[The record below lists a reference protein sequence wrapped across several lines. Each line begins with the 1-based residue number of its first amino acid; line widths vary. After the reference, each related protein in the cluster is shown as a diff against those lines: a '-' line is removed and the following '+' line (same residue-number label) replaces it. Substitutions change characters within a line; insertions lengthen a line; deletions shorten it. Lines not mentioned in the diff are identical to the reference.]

1 MHTLRTAL
9 LAIATAAGGLF
20 ASVGHVAAARPTDGT
35 TVEDYVDGMV
45 QLPRLDLDALDAR
58 ARLRRTG
65 RRDGLSDGRQG
76 RTRRPVSA
84 TRRSPVRRRT
94 RCTAPPTPACSASA
108 PFRGAVIIPLDG
120 LAGFWSGN
128 IWGRRSA
135 TPGDYA
141 AGLVVAHEFAHHIVD
156 ELATQRGVARPVWK
170 NNELIADC
178 LAGASTWAM
187 ARDGLLE
194 AGDVE
199 EALALL
205 ELIGDYQ
212 VDSRSHHGT
221 PAERVAAFRIGLYGP
236 DPTPVSRRRGS
247 ARDMLRRVLV
257 LTHGSGPHRNGS
269 SAVSTIS

>member
-1 MHTLRTAL
+1 MHALRTTL
-9 LAIATAAGGLF
+9 LAIATTAGALV
-20 ASVGHVAAARPTDGT
+20 ASVGHVSAARSNDGT

-45 QLPRLDLDALDAR
+45 QYLDSIWTRWMVAHDFAEPVVTTVYPTGETGYTSACTGDETITGSTANAMYCPADTGVLGE
-58 ARLRRTG
+58 RT
-65 RRDGLSDGRQG
+65 
-76 RTRRPVSA
+76 
-84 TRRSPVRRRT
+84 
-94 RCTAPPTPACSASA
+94 
-108 PFRGAVIIPLDG
+108 FRGAVIIPLDG

-135 TPGDYA
+135 TPGDFA

-199 EALALL
+199 EAVALL

-212 VDSRSHHGT
+212 VESHSHHGT

-236 DPTPVSRRRGS
+236 ATEAGAGVDGGGGAPEACFDAFWS
-247 ARDMLRRVLV
+247 
-257 LTHGSGPHRNGS
+257 
-269 SAVSTIS
+269 

>member
-1 MHTLRTAL
+1 MYALRTAL
-9 LAIATAAGGLF
+9 LAIATAAGALV
-20 ASVGHVAAARPTDGT
+20 ASVGHVDAAQPTDGT

-45 QLPRLDLDALDAR
+45 RYLDSIWTPWMLAHGYTEPVVATVYP
-58 ARLRRTG
+58 TG
-65 RRDGLSDGRQG
+65 EGNY
-76 RTRRPVSA
+76 
-84 TRRSPVRRRT
+84 
-94 RCTAPPTPACSASA
+94 ASA
-108 PFRGAVIIPLDG
+108 CVSDEPITGSTANAMYCPADIGVLGERTFRGAVIIPLDG

-128 IWGRRSA
+128 IWGRQSA

-156 ELATQRGVARPVWK
+156 ELATQRGVAQPMWK

-187 ARDGLLE
+187 AGDGLLE

-221 PAERVAAFRIGLYGP
+221 PAERMAAFRLGLYGP
-236 DPTPVSRRRGS
+236 DPEAVGGG
-247 ARDMLRRVLV
+247 A
-257 LTHGSGPHRNGS
+257 GNSGGGKPETCFDAFWS
-269 SAVSTIS
+269 

>member
-1 MHTLRTAL
+1 MKALRTAF
-9 LAIATAAGGLF
+9 LALATAAGGLV
-20 ASVGHVAAARPTDGT
+20 ASVGHVDAARPTDGT

-45 QLPRLDLDALDAR
+45 QYLDSIWTRWMLAHDYDEPVVATIYP
-58 ARLRRTG
+58 TG
-65 RRDGLSDGRQG
+65 EKAY
-76 RTRRPVSA
+76 TSA
-84 TRRSPVRRRT
+84 CLGDETITGS
-94 RCTAPPTPACSASA
+94 TANAMYCPADVGVLGDR

-187 ARDGLLE
+187 ARDRLLDP
-194 AGDVE
+194 GDVE

-205 ELIGDYQ
+205 ELIGDYE
-212 VDSRSHHGT
+212 VESRSHHGT
-221 PAERVAAFRIGLYGP
+221 PAERMAAFRLGLYGP
-236 DPTPVSRRRGS
+236 DPEAVGGG
-247 ARDMLRRVLV
+247 AVN
-257 LTHGSGPHRNGS
+257 SGGGKPETCFDAFWS
-269 SAVSTIS
+269 